1 MSIIPAS
8 CQSTS
13 KGCAVHVV
21 FHGCQQG
28 AGEVG
33 DYVYSKLGH
42 NEWDD
47 TNNMRRSLTSLLH
60 SCHDS
65 GGVARGVT
73 VTLL

>member
-1 MSIIPAS
+1 MAHTGYVYNSGFLPKHE
-8 CQSTS
+8 Q
-13 KGCAVHVV
+13 GCAVHAV

-47 TNNMRRSLTSLLH
+47 NNDMRRSLTSLLTAAMT
-60 SCHDS
+60 
-65 GGVARGVT
+65 VAV
-73 VTLL
+73 